1 MGLSPWFLLIVAVG
15 LPPWVWVLLSMG
27 LGFAH
32 NGGDCGLLHL
42 VLIVLMV
49 DWCYSLSTFLFCFVF
64 VFVFGVDGRL
74 WVAGDGGVSCV

>member
-1 MGLSPWFLLIVAVG
+1 MGLSPWCLLIVAVG
-15 LPPWVWVLLSMG
+15 LPPLVWVLLSMG

-32 NGGDCGLLHL
+32 DGGDCGLLHL

-74 WVAGDGGVSCV
+74 WVAGDGRVSCV

>member
-49 DWCYSLSTFLFCFVF
+49 DWYYSLSTFLFCF

>member
-1 MGLSPWFLLIVAVG
+1 MGLPPWCLLIVA
-15 LPPWVWVLLSMG
+15 MG

-32 NGGDCGLLHL
+32 DGGDRGLLHL

-64 VFVFGVDGRL
+64 VFGVDGRL
-74 WVAGDGGVSCV
+74 WVAGGSGVRCV

>member
-1 MGLSPWFLLIVAVG
+1 
-15 LPPWVWVLLSMG
+15 MG

-32 NGGDCGLLHL
+32 DGGDCGLLHL

-64 VFVFGVDGRL
+64 DFVFGVDGRL

>member
-64 VFVFGVDGRL
+64 VFGVDGTL